1 LPEDVGNSEIL
12 QRKEKR
18 TARLIIICFL
28 LGIMLVSASYLLFAV
43 LVKSILNDPFG
54 AKAPVGTYLALS
66 QVLGVVGSSLIA
78 GAFILV
84 VYWAHS
90 RDRRKGRRAKKILV
104 PRR

>member
-1 LPEDVGNSEIL
+1 MGNSETL

-28 LGIMLVSASYLLFAV
+28 LGIILVSASFLLFAV

-54 AKAPVGTYLALS
+54 AKALVGTYLVLS

-84 VYWAHS
+84 VHRAHS
-90 RDRRKGRRAKKILV
+90 RDRRKGRRAKKILL
-104 PRR
+104 PKG